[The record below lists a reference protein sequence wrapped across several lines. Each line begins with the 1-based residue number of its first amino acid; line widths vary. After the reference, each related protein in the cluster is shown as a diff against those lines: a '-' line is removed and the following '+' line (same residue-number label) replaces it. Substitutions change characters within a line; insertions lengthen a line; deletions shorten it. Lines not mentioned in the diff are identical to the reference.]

1 MMLKSILSLLVPAL
15 SFMPAVLAID
25 NGFKTPAMGWSA
37 LYGAPFGTVN
47 ETKVVRAA
55 QGLRSSGLLAAGY
68 NRVNLDDW
76 YAVRPDGNGGKIQG
90 SPKNFPSGMRAC
102 SDKVHAAGCLFGV
115 YSAASMRTCGNW
127 SASLFN
133 EENDAKTFANDWQID
148 MLKYDA
154 CIYNLGVNPRA
165 RYEAM
170 GRALNATGRPILYS
184 VEGWDP
190 KDSDAEW
197 APEIANSWRTGS
209 DIWPNWDNNHVCIM
223 NNLYQT
229 NAAATWHRVGE
240 GFNDPDMLQPPNTLK
255 TVLKPGLAPEEAY
268 SQFKLWVVMKAP
280 LVLGTQW
287 DQLADLETLE
297 PTYFGMLTNK
307 EILAI
312 NQDMSPQATLV
323 RQFPSKAQQSGQ
335 GAALTNSTVPVT
347 LQRCDLDRTSQRWVA
362 GSTKGSVQ
370 LEGTTL
376 CLDTAAGAGGV
387 ALALSPCS
395 AQSTVWGMLPD
406 EQLHVGQAGTTGN
419 CLTSNPVQT
428 TSWCQCRSGSPIGTP
443 TMTKCIYTG
452 PIPPLSVADADFG
465 TQAFVWGPT
474 TAQVVAAETSL
485 CLTAGLPNYDPSSK
499 AWSSNNGTLEHEVWM
514 GDLTPLN
521 GAPRRVVA
529 LFNKGGGE
537 EALFAPA
544 SLYARGIAVESAK
557 SVAVRDV
564 VNRKAAPLSA
574 NGDVEANVPRH
585 GVALFVVTFGAAA
598 TPAQCA

>member
-1 MMLKSILSLLVPAL
+1 MVRPAFLLLPAL
-15 SFMPAVLAID
+15 ASCFTTTVFALD

-37 LYGAPFGTVN
+37 LYGAPFGSVN
-47 ETKVVRAA
+47 ETMVVRAA
-55 QGLRSSGLLAAGY
+55 EGLKASGLLAAGY

-76 YAVRPDGNGGKIQG
+76 YAIRPDGNGGKMQG

-115 YSAASMRTCGNW
+115 YSAAGMRTCANY

-133 EENDAKTFANDWQID
+133 EVNDANTFAHDWQVD

-154 CIYNLGVNPRA
+154 CKYNHGVNSRA
-165 RYEAM
+165 RYQAM

-184 VEGWDP
+184 VEGWSP
-190 KDSDAEW
+190 KDSDASW
-197 APEIANSWRTGS
+197 GPEIADSWRTGA
-209 DIWPNWDNNHVCIM
+209 DIWPNWDNHPVCIM

-229 NAAATWHRVGE
+229 NAAAKWHKVGE

-268 SQFKLWVVMKAP
+268 SQFKLWVLMKAP
-280 LVLGTQW
+280 LVLGTNW
-287 DQLADLETLE
+287 EQLADLETLE

-312 NQDMSPQATLV
+312 NHDMSPQATLV
-323 RQFPSKAQQSGQ
+323 RQFPSTAQQSGH

-347 LQRCDLDRTSQRWVA
+347 LQQCDLGRASQRWVS
-362 GSTKGSVQ
+362 GSLKGSVQ

-376 CLDTAAGAGGV
+376 CLSSVAAGDGGV
-387 ALALSPCS
+387 VLLPCS
-395 AQSTVWGMLPD
+395 ATSTVWGMLPD

-419 CLTSNPVQT
+419 CLTSNPVA
-428 TSWCQCRSGSPIGTP
+428 RGVHGGSPIVAP
-443 TMTKCIYTG
+443 SIQECIYTG
-452 PIPPLSVADADFG
+452 PVPPLSVMSTNFG

-474 TAQVVAAETSL
+474 SSQVVAAETSM
-485 CLTAGLPNYDPSSK
+485 CLTAGLPNYDPEAGGS
-499 AWSSNNGTLEHEVWM
+499 WSSNNGTLEHEVWM

-529 LFNKGGGE
+529 LFNKGGSTD
-537 EALFAPA
+537 ALSAPA
-544 SLYARGIAVESAK
+544 SLYARDIAGESAK
-557 SVAVRDV
+557 TVTVRDV
-564 VNRKAAPLSA
+564 VGKE
-574 NGDVEANVPRH
+574 DVPVGMGGAIEANVPRH
-585 GVALFVVTFGAAA
+585 GVALFVVTFGAVAES
-598 TPAQCA
+598 TTKCV